1 MRFSPSI
8 KDWMDIN
15 NNVLADV
22 RDVIDPYVDWVEVVQ
37 HKPNPNGIDAR
48 CEPKFYIETM
58 EPYDGGWCRPQNDG
72 PALR

>member
-1 MRFSPSI
+1 MYQ
-8 KDWMDIN
+8 DWMEIN

-48 CEPKFYIETM
+48 LINIFV
-58 EPYDGGWCRPQNDG
+58 N
-72 PALR
+72 LLN